1 MIVWIIVQNVDFGDI
16 VCEKRIFNVVFGFIY
31 IFCFLNLKDGFLR
44 RRLVVYYIV
53 FMVENIVLV
62 ILWFVYKSEILL
74 DWLSIVVF
82 IVIYGGFV
90 LGKNIRIFRINIK
103 IRYIKRYIDLCYY
116 YKILFN
122 NFFLLKENYYRVFF
136 YIIQVLL

>member
-1 MIVWIIVQNVDFGDI
+1 
-16 VCEKRIFNVVFGFIY
+16 
-31 IFCFLNLKDGFLR
+31 
-44 RRLVVYYIV
+44 
-53 FMVENIVLV
+53 MVENIVLV

-103 IRYIKRYIDLCYY
+103 IRYIKRYIDLC
-116 YKILFN
+116 
-122 NFFLLKENYYRVFF
+122 
-136 YIIQVLL
+136 

>member
-1 MIVWIIVQNVDFGDI
+1 M
-16 VCEKRIFNVVFGFIY
+16 FGFIY

-53 FMVENIVLV
+53 LMVENIVLV
-62 ILWFVYKSEILL
+62 ILWFFYKSEILL

-90 LGKNIRIFRINIK
+90 LGKKNIRIFRINIK
-103 IRYIKRYIDLCYY
+103 IRYIKI
-116 YKILFN
+116 
-122 NFFLLKENYYRVFF
+122 
-136 YIIQVLL
+136 

>member
-31 IFCFLNLKDGFLR
+31 VFCFLNLKDGFLR

-62 ILWFVYKSEILL
+62 ILWFFYKSEILL

-90 LGKNIRIFRINIK
+90 LGIK
-103 IRYIKRYIDLCYY
+103 ILE
-116 YKILFN
+116 
-122 NFFLLKENYYRVFF
+122 FLE
-136 YIIQVLL
+136 